1 MKTSFEKFMA
11 SSAVKSVEPAKVEMS
26 EVKVELAL
34 INDIENK
41 SKDVVQVTKDLNDK
55 IAELKKFKAD
65 AKLFLQGKTQQSVE
79 LLTKLQEANKMAND
93 LGMQFNIDKYQS
105 ILNNYY
111 AVTKQFDK
119 LFV

>member
-11 SSAVKSVEPAKVEMS
+11 SSAVQEVSNVELAS
-26 EVKVELAL
+26 VKVDLAL
-34 INDIENK
+34 INDIEKK

-55 IAELKKFKAD
+55 IAEFKKFKSD
-65 AKLFLQGKTQQSVE
+65 AKLFLQGKTQQSVD

-93 LGMQFNIDKYQS
+93 LGMQFSIDKYQS
-105 ILNNYY
+105 VLNDYY